1 MSGRITALLDYD
13 FATVSHP
20 AYEFLC
26 SFGGEGYQ
34 FPGWMVDEE
43 SEMAAL
49 RNTKLHGFPSPL
61 PETKDGGSVNWEVA
75 KAWEDALE
83 GAGVKTPRDMDGIE
97 GVANVETILRSI
109 LPWRVTNEDI
119 LRRQAEEAI
128 VQCRDENEQ
137 LLEKLLR
144 HLGW

>member
-1 MSGRITALLDYD
+1 
-13 FATVSHP
+13 
-20 AYEFLC
+20 
-26 SFGGEGYQ
+26 
-34 FPGWMVDEE
+34 
-43 SEMAAL
+43 MAAL
-49 RNTKLHGFPSPL
+49 RDAKLYGFPSPL

-83 GAGVKTPRDMDGIE
+83 GAGVKTPRDIEGIE
-97 GVANVETILRSI
+97 GVANFETILRSI

-128 VQCRDENEQ
+128 VQYREENEE
-137 LLEKLLR
+137 LLDKLLQ